1 MFSIATPMPGTE
13 LWEELLHKNPDTVYN
28 TDFTKSYYY
37 NSYTSEIAPFMNVSD
52 VSDHVL
58 SKMAIRARKR
68 FLESKEKRKYLRY
81 FGPKWGERLYR
92 VARVGPIHKVGR
104 SVLNLGLFPRFRQLQ
119 PKREVEAWN

>member
-52 VSDHVL
+52 VSDDRAEQDGDQGAQALPGQQGKAQVRAHVRPGL
-58 SKMAIRARKR
+58 GRAD
-68 FLESKEKRKYLRY
+68 LQG
-81 FGPKWGERLYR
+81 GP
-92 VARVGPIHKVGR
+92 GR
-104 SVLNLGLFPRFRQLQ
+104 ADPHASAGRC
-119 PKREVEAWN
+119 